1 MGSAHYY
8 YEKITDDGNCFCHIG
23 STAMP
28 GRPDSMGET
37 WILSTRRSEA
47 AYATI
52 HYSAGNDGSGG
63 ALGSRYN
70 LPGARSTLYWEQVE
84 GQFKRGD
91 RVECNYNSQ
100 WRPATYR
107 RESRTE
113 GYHIVKYDD
122 VEMPSNRR
130 LPTRCVRRL
139 PGHGPAPAPTLR
151 VVS

>member
-1 MGSAHYY
+1 MGWGYDCMPSETYGFDNWVKDSAHYY

-23 STAMP
+23 STTKP

-37 WILSTRRSEA
+37 WILSTRRPEA

-70 LPGARSTLYWEQVE
+70 LPGARSTLYWE
-84 GQFKRGD
+84 
-91 RVECNYNSQ
+91 
-100 WRPATYR
+100 
-107 RESRTE
+107 
-113 GYHIVKYDD
+113 
-122 VEMPSNRR
+122 
-130 LPTRCVRRL
+130 
-139 PGHGPAPAPTLR
+139 GHSPAPAPTLR